1 MDRQTSFPYGV
12 CLGIAL
18 LLNAQIAQSVEQ
30 RTENPCVGGSNPPL
44 GTISKAVANVFG
56 FAKTLGFSPFSGPA
70 RWCLVLTR
78 ALSALTFAVSDNFGQ
93 TPLSRSH
100 QVNAVRR
107 LEQVDTSIND

>member
-1 MDRQTSFPYGV
+1 
-12 CLGIAL
+12 
-18 LLNAQIAQSVEQ
+18 
-30 RTENPCVGGSNPPL
+30 
-44 GTISKAVANVFG
+44 
-56 FAKTLGFSPFSGPA
+56 LGFSPFSGPA